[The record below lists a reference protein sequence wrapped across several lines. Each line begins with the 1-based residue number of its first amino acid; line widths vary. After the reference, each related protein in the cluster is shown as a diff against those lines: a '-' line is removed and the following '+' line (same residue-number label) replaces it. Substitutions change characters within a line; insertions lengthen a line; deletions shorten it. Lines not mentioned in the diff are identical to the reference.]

1 MGVSERLAKEDRILR
16 EIRLALNAFSAVG
29 CSGRRRKGA
38 VYASQAITTGPRL
51 YRVTHELGFDFP
63 DVFRLTEPEL
73 YRKRVM
79 EPNLADGR
87 RFARFLEESGWP
99 LVINPGRFF
108 AKDWMQEH
116 FMSLWRQVIVRY
128 AKTVAFSD
136 GCWWSTGGAEELLV
150 GIQHQKRLLWEDLTP
165 LDPHRAAECI
175 RKAIDAIDERG
186 YSVKPL
192 YELWRKII
200 LTLEAEEAAKTV
212 RNSSVATA

>member
-29 CSGRRRKGA
+29 CSTRRRKGA
-38 VYASQAITTGPRL
+38 VYASQPITTGPRL
-51 YRVTHELGFDFP
+51 YRVTRRLGFGSP
-63 DVFRLTEPEL
+63 DEFRLNDPAQ
-73 YRKRVM
+73 YRALVL

-87 RFARFLEESGWP
+87 RFADFLEENGWS

-128 AKTVAFSD
+128 ARTVAFNAS
-136 GCWWSTGGAEELLV
+136 CWWSTGGAEELLV
-150 GIQHQKRLLWEDLTP
+150 GIQNKKRLLDADLSP
-165 LDPHRAAECI
+165 LDPCDAAERI
-175 RKAIDAIDERG
+175 RQSIDAIDEMG
-186 YSVKPL
+186 YSIKPL

-200 LTLEAEEAAKTV
+200 LTLEAGESNGT
-212 RNSSVATA
+212 

>member
-1 MGVSERLAKEDRILR
+1 MGVSERLAKEDQILR

-29 CSGRRRKGA
+29 CNDKRRKGA

-51 YRVTHELGFDFP
+51 YNVMKKMGFGSAEE
-63 DVFRLTEPEL
+63 FRTTDPTS
-73 YRKRVM
+73 YRALVM

-87 RFARFLEESGWP
+87 RFADFLEENGWA

-128 AKTVAFSD
+128 ARTVAFST
-136 GCWWSTGGAEELLV
+136 GCWWSSGGAEELLV
-150 GIQHQKRLLWEDLTP
+150 GIQHKKRLLDADLNP
-165 LDPHRAAECI
+165 LDPYVAAE
-175 RKAIDAIDERG
+175 RVRNAIDEIDEMG
-186 YSVKPL
+186 FSVKPL

-200 LTLEAEEAAKTV
+200 LTLEASEMNGT
-212 RNSSVATA
+212 